1 MTSFF
6 SKKSLAIMALLEV
19 SLFWGL
25 CWVGY
30 RQLHAFGMSGMAAGV
45 STSIVAAIVAG
56 CVAWRAL
63 REGGWRGVS
72 LPILFLLMASS
83 AISALGFTWGM
94 VHGEVMRVM
103 LLFYLMPVWTVILA
117 HLILKEKANWAGW
130 LGVGLG
136 LLGAALMLYDPAL
149 GAPWPASPAEWAGLA
164 AGMGSGV
171 LNVLVKKTP
180 DMRSDARAFF
190 LSVGGVILGLLW
202 LPFEAGPHLPR
213 VDNMWWAVVVMLVM
227 GCLLLFTN
235 RMYQYGV
242 RHLTSHQ
249 VVVILP
255 FELVVG
261 AMSSWLIA
269 DEVLSVRAWIGG
281 VLILSAGVVSAWWS
295 DGH

>member
-1 MTSFF
+1 MVSFLP
-6 SKKSLAIMALLEV
+6 KKSLAVVALLEV
-19 SLFWGL
+19 ASFWGL

-30 RQLHAFGMSGMAAGV
+30 RQLHEFGMSGMAAGV
-45 STSIVAAIVAG
+45 STSIVAALVAG
-56 CVAWRAL
+56 VIAWRAL
-63 REGGWRGVS
+63 REGSWRSVS
-72 LPILFLLMASS
+72 RPVLILLMASS

-117 HLILKEKANWAGW
+117 RLILKEKANWAGW

-136 LLGAALMLYDPAL
+136 LLGAALMLYDPKL
-149 GAPWPASPAEWAGLA
+149 GAPWPASPAEWSGLA

-171 LNVLVKKTP
+171 LNILVKQTP
-180 DMRSDARAFF
+180 HMRSDVRAFF
-190 LSVGGVILGLLW
+190 LSLGGVILGLLW
-202 LPFEAGPHLPR
+202 LPFENGPHLPR
-213 VDNMWWAVVVMLVM
+213 LDSVWWAAAVMGVM

-235 RMYQYGV
+235 RMYQFGV

-261 AMSSWLIA
+261 ALSSWWIA
-269 DEVLSVRAWIGG
+269 GEVLSERAWVGG
-281 VLILSAGVVSAWWS
+281 LLILSAGVVSAWWS
-295 DGH
+295 EGH